1 MPRTGYK
8 GESSK
13 VCASQRHLWSLGL
26 LHDLVDW
33 WASGERHC
41 RVPAKEAARFSSS
54 QALALRWPVLVYST
68 KIMVEG

>member
-8 GESSK
+8 GESLK
-13 VCASQRHLWSLGL
+13 VCVSQRHLWSLAL

-41 RVPAKEAARFSSS
+41 RAPVKAAARFSSS